1 LNFGK
6 LRALARRQTGAYGL
20 NDERLATLL
29 TRVRDWNLFLA
40 FNIVDGCTQ
49 GKQRDPLRWL
59 FRLVV
64 ERVETRFS
72 EADIL

>member
-6 LRALARRQTGAYGL
+6 LRPLARRQTGAYGL

-49 GKQRDPLRWL
+49 GKQRGPLRWL
-59 FRLVV
+59 FRLVA
-64 ERVETRFS
+64 ERVES
-72 EADIL
+72 NVY

>member
-1 LNFGK
+1 M
-6 LRALARRQTGAYGL
+6 

-49 GKQRDPLRWL
+49 GKQRGPLRWL
-59 FRLVV
+59 FRLVA
-64 ERVETRFS
+64 ERVES
-72 EADIL
+72 NVY